1 MDEMNDVNFVDTTI
15 RDGQM
20 SLWATG
26 MRTDMILPV
35 AATLDEAGFAAIEI
49 MATGFE
55 KKMVR
60 ELREDPWERIDLVR
74 QRIQKTPLRIG
85 RVFP

>member
-1 MDEMNDVNFVDTTI
+1 MNEVNFIDTTL

-35 AATLDEAGFAAIEI
+35 AATMDQAGFAAIEI
-49 MATGFE
+49 LASNFEETVPKMSEEDVLQMAKLGWIFDE
-55 KKMVR
+55 ENKC
-60 ELREDPWERIDLVR
+60 WAH
-74 QRIQKTPLRIG
+74 
-85 RVFP
+85 F